1 MLPISIKEDISMD
14 KLPFIPGRLEEVVSE
29 RLLFIFMPPKV
40 EELLT
45 EEVMLKPEKELAIG
59 FSLFM

>member
-1 MLPISIKEDISMD
+1 MPAI
-14 KLPFIPGRLEEVVSE
+14 LEKVLSE